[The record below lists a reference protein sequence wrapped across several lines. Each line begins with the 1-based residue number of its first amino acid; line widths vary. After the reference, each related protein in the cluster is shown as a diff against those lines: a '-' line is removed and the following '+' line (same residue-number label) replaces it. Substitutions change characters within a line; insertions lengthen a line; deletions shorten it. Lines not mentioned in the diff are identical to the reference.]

1 MGMRAASWRLSIDL
15 LLAVRVIAGKEE
27 RMEPEAQIKGLDD
40 RAELEGPP
48 VLDLNQA
55 TVEDL
60 QTLGGIGPAL
70 AQRIVAYRAEQGG
83 FGSPEELTAVPGV
96 GRAAYE
102 RLADRLTAVPIE
114 LPTPPPAEEAVVAE
128 EAAVAEAP
136 QVALVV
142 PEPPEMEELP
152 PPAAEKVELEEEPL
166 PEVEA
171 ARAEE
176 PPPPP
181 VAEPVAPA
189 PPRAPARRPRF
200 ISWLLTALMG
210 GLLGMALA
218 LLVFY
223 GINGALD
230 LRASHAALA
239 LQSQVD
245 GLEAEIEFLRG
256 EIGGLDQRLGALEGL
271 TAEIKTLKT
280 AVEALD
286 TETAD
291 LDQRTST
298 LEGEL
303 ESVTEDL
310 AEVQGQA
317 QQVTTF
323 FGQLQTLLRDVFGDE
338 TAVEPAPESPV
349 ETPTPTE

>member
-15 LLAVRVIAGKEE
+15 LLSVRVIAGKEE

-114 LPTPPPAEEAVVAE
+114 LPAPPPAEEAVVT
-128 EAAVAEAP
+128 EAP

-152 PPAAEKVELEEEPL
+152 PPAADEAELEEEPL
-166 PEVEA
+166 PEAEA

-176 PPPPP
+176 EPALP
-181 VAEPVAPA
+181 VAEPVAPTPPPA
-189 PPRAPARRPRF
+189 PARAPARRPPF
-200 ISWLLTALMG
+200 IAWLLTALVG

-239 LQSQVD
+239 LQNQVD

-256 EIGGLDQRLGALEGL
+256 EIGGLDQRLKALESL

-291 LDQRTST
+291 LDQRTGT

-303 ESVTEDL
+303 ESVSEDL

-323 FGQLQTLLRDVFGDE
+323 FGQLQALLRDVFGDE

>member
-1 MGMRAASWRLSIDL
+1 
-15 LLAVRVIAGKEE
+15 
-27 RMEPEAQIKGLDD
+27 MEPEAQIKELND
-40 RAELEGPP
+40 RAEPEGPP
-48 VLDLNQA
+48 VVDLNQA

-60 QTLGGIGPAL
+60 QTLEGIGPAL
-70 AQRIVAYRAEQGG
+70 AQRIVAHRAEQGG

-114 LPTPPPAEEAVVAE
+114 LPAPPPAEEA
-128 EAAVAEAP
+128 AVTEAP
-136 QVALVV
+136 QVAFVV
-142 PEPPEMEELP
+142 PEPPKMEELP
-152 PPAAEKVELEEEPL
+152 PPAADEAELEKEPL
-166 PEVEA
+166 PEAEV

-176 PPPPP
+176 EPAPP

-189 PPRAPARRPRF
+189 PPRAPARRPPF
-200 ISWLLTALMG
+200 ISWLLTALVG

-230 LRASHAALA
+230 LRDSHAALA

-245 GLEAEIEFLRG
+245 GLEAELEFLRG
-256 EIGGLDQRLGALEGL
+256 EIGGLDRRLEALESL
-271 TAEIKTLKT
+271 TTEIKTLKT
-280 AVEALD
+280 AVKALD

-291 LDQRTST
+291 LDQRTGA

-303 ESVTEDL
+303 EGVAEDL

-323 FGQLQTLLRDVFGDE
+323 FSQLQALLRDVFGDE

>member
-1 MGMRAASWRLSIDL
+1 

-27 RMEPEAQIKGLDD
+27 RMEPEAQIKELND
-40 RAELEGPP
+40 RAEPEGPP
-48 VLDLNQA
+48 VVDLNQA

-60 QTLGGIGPAL
+60 QALEGIGPAL
-70 AQRIVAYRAEQGG
+70 AQRIVAHRAEQGG
-83 FGSPEELTAVPGV
+83 FDSPEELTTVPGV

-114 LPTPPPAEEAVVAE
+114 LPAPPPAEEA
-128 EAAVAEAP
+128 AVTEAP
-136 QVALVV
+136 EVAFVV

-152 PPAAEKVELEEEPL
+152 PPAADEAELEEEPL
-166 PEVEA
+166 PEAEA
-171 ARAEE
+171 APAEDE
-176 PPPPP
+176 PAPP

-189 PPRAPARRPRF
+189 PPRAPARRPPF
-200 ISWLLTALMG
+200 ISWLLTALVG

-230 LRASHAALA
+230 LRDSHAALA

-256 EIGGLDQRLGALEGL
+256 EIGGLDRRLKALEGL
-271 TAEIKTLKT
+271 TTEIKTLKT

-291 LDQRTST
+291 LNQRTGT

-303 ESVTEDL
+303 EGVAEDL

-323 FGQLQTLLRDVFGDE
+323 FSQLQALLRDVFGDE
-338 TAVEPAPESPV
+338 TAVEPTPESPV

>member
-1 MGMRAASWRLSIDL
+1 M
-15 LLAVRVIAGKEE
+15 
-27 RMEPEAQIKGLDD
+27 
-40 RAELEGPP
+40 
-48 VLDLNQA
+48 
-55 TVEDL
+55 
-60 QTLGGIGPAL
+60 
-70 AQRIVAYRAEQGG
+70 
-83 FGSPEELTAVPGV
+83 
-96 GRAAYE
+96 
-102 RLADRLTAVPIE
+102 
-114 LPTPPPAEEAVVAE
+114 
-128 EAAVAEAP
+128 
-136 QVALVV
+136 
-142 PEPPEMEELP
+142 
-152 PPAAEKVELEEEPL
+152 EEEPL
-166 PEVEA
+166 PEAEA

-181 VAEPVAPA
+181 VVEPVAPA
-189 PPRAPARRPRF
+189 PPRAPARQPRF
-200 ISWLLTALMG
+200 IAWLLTALVG
-210 GLLGMALA
+210 GLLGMVLA

-291 LDQRTST
+291 LDQRTGA

-303 ESVTEDL
+303 ESVSEDL
-310 AEVQGQA
+310 AEVQGQT

-323 FGQLQTLLRDVFGDE
+323 FGQLQALLRDVFGDE

>member
-102 RLADRLTAVPIE
+102 RLAGRLTTVPIE
-114 LPTPPPAEEAVVAE
+114 LPAPPPAEEA
-128 EAAVAEAP
+128 AVTEAP
-136 QVALVV
+136 QVALVL

-152 PPAAEKVELEEEPL
+152 PPAADEAEWEEVPL

-181 VAEPVAPA
+181 VVEPVAPA
-189 PPRAPARRPRF
+189 PARAPARQPRF
-200 ISWLLTALMG
+200 IAWLLTALMG

-256 EIGGLDQRLGALEGL
+256 EIGGLDQRLKTLEGL

-291 LDQRTST
+291 LDQRTGT

-323 FGQLQTLLRDVFGDE
+323 FGQLQALLRDVFGDE